1 MPDQCDATRGNRNPQ
16 RPGDGGPDT
25 VAADTAVRADGG
37 LAPALATARAELA
50 ASQRRCRLLAAF
62 GPVCLLVCDRDGRV
76 LEANPRTRSLLGL
89 AADLPAGLVLG
100 DIAAPRTRGGSLLPD
115 PAHPS
120 DPDAPDA
127 PGPDVPADGASLE
140 WLFRGVDGDWFPAD
154 VRMSPLAGAEAG
166 RYLVLFEDDGEAREM
181 VTALVAAKEAAERA
195 DLAKSEFLAN
205 MSHEVRTPLN
215 GVLGMLQLLEST
227 ALDPEQADYAATALA
242 AGRGLLGIINGILDF
257 SRATRGDIGPRPVTY
272 SPLTVLRGIIEAF
285 SDQARAAGIGLS
297 LAAGEDVAAAVRGD
311 ATRVRQVVSCLVSN
325 AVKFTERGAVAV
337 TAIVPAGKEGEGRW
351 LRIAV
356 SDTGIGIAPEHA
368 ARIFEPFTQVD
379 GSFTRRRSG
388 TGLGLALVKRLTAL
402 MGGSVRLESRLGR
415 GTTVTCDLPLAPAAG
430 RAPAGPARET
440 PLPLHLAAPAGNRL
454 RVLVVEDEPLCV
466 VATTHLLLTL
476 GHAAM
481 SAANGHEALE
491 LLRRQP
497 FDAVLMDICMDGM
510 DGLTATRRIR
520 ALPEP
525 VGRIPVIAMTALP
538 LSGDR
543 AAFAAAGMDHW
554 LAKPLDE
561 DELARALARLPAR
574 EA

>member
-1 MPDQCDATRGNRNPQ
+1 MPDQRDATMETRNPE
-16 RPGDGGPDT
+16 RSGEGGPDT
-25 VAADTAVRADGG
+25 EAAGTAGRADGK
-37 LAPALATARAELA
+37 PALALETARAALA
-50 ASQRRCRLLAAF
+50 ASERRWRLLAAF
-62 GPVCLLVCDRDGRV
+62 GPACLLVCDRDGRV

-89 AADLPAGLVLG
+89 AAEPPAGLALG
-100 DIAAPRTRGGSLLPD
+100 DIAAPRTRGGTLLPD
-115 PAHPS
+115 PAHLS
-120 DPDAPDA
+120 HLSGSSGPDAPD
-127 PGPDVPADGASLE
+127 DGASLE
-140 WLFRGVDGDWFPAD
+140 WLFRGADGGWFPAD
-154 VRMSPLAGAEAG
+154 VRVSPLAGAEAG
-166 RYLVLFEDDGEAREM
+166 RYLILFEDDGEVRDM

-195 DLAKSEFLAN
+195 DLVKSEFLAN

-257 SRATRGDIGPRPVTY
+257 SRATRGDVGPRPVTY

-285 SDQARAAGIGLS
+285 ADQARDAGIGLS

-337 TAIVPAGKEGEGRW
+337 TAIVLPETGEQGRL

-356 SDTGIGIAPEHA
+356 SDTGIGIAQEHA

-388 TGLGLALVKRLTAL
+388 AGLGLALVKRLTAL

-415 GTTVTCDLPLAPAAG
+415 GTTVTCDLPLTPAA
-430 RAPAGPARET
+430 APAGAGRET
-440 PLPLHLAAPAGNRL
+440 PLPVHLAAPEGNRL

-491 LLRRQP
+491 LLGRQP

-554 LAKPLDE
+554 LAKPLDA
-561 DELARALARLPAR
+561 DELARTLARLPLRA
-574 EA
+574 E